1 MNYMKNFKILL
12 IFILFNNIIISQN
25 YFLESHEPY
34 DNSILSPEEF
44 LGYEIGFQH
53 TRHDQIVSYLT
64 YLSSVSDKANLI
76 DYGKTHEGRKL
87 VMLCVSSKNNL
98 ENIDFIK
105 KEHLKYVNPKSEI
118 ENGDGVSH
126 KKDGGLKIEFN
137 WEKQNNNQFMVSAS
151 LK

>member
-1 MNYMKNFKILL
+1 MKYLKLLL
-12 IFILFNNIIISQN
+12 IFILFNSPVVSQN

-34 DNSILSPEEF
+34 NNSILSPEEF

-64 YLSSVSDKANLI
+64 YLSRVSDKANLI
-76 DYGKTHEGRKL
+76 EYGKTHEGRKL

-98 ENIDFIK
+98 ENIDSIK

-118 ENGDGVSH
+118 
-126 KKDGGLKIEFN
+126 K
-137 WEKQNNNQFMVSAS
+137 NNDQIPIIINLGYNVHGN
-151 LK
+151 

>member
-1 MNYMKNFKILL
+1 MKNFKILL

-87 VMLCVSSKNNL
+87 
-98 ENIDFIK
+98 F
-105 KEHLKYVNPKSEI
+105 
-118 ENGDGVSH
+118 H
-126 KKDGGLKIEFN
+126 KKRT
-137 WEKQNNNQFMVSAS
+137 S
-151 LK
+151 